1 MKNKIITILLYAS
14 FSCTT
19 FAADLAGKWKTVDD
33 TTGYSRADVEITKT
47 ADGTY
52 IGKIIRIRPLPDKP
66 LDPLCSHCKGDLKNK
81 PYVGLQ
87 IVSGFKANPE
97 NPNEYINGTVL
108 DPLSG
113 KTYKGKAKINPKNTR
128 LTMRG
133 YIGVSMLGRSVTWIR
148 IE

>member
-1 MKNKIITILLYAS
+1 MNNKFILICSLSLISSLTHA
-14 FSCTT
+14 F
-19 FAADLAGKWKTVDD
+19 DLAGKWKTVDD
-33 TTGYSRADVEITKT
+33 KTGYSRADVEITQA

-52 IGKIIRIRPLPDKP
+52 VGKIITIRPLPGKP
-66 LDPLCSHCKGDLKNK
+66 LEPRCIYCKGDLKNK

-87 IVSGFKANPE
+87 IVSGFQP
-97 NPNEYINGTVL
+97 NPNDPSEYVKGTVM

-113 KTYKGKAKINPKNTR
+113 KSYKGKAKINPKNTR

>member
-1 MKNKIITILLYAS
+1 MIKKTLLVLCCSLVTHLSYAN
-14 FSCTT
+14 
-19 FAADLAGKWKTVDD
+19 DLAGKWKTVDD
-33 TTGYSRADVEITKT
+33 KTGYSRADVEISKN

-52 IGKIIRIRPLPDKP
+52 SGKIITIRPLPDKP
-66 LDPLCSHCKGDLKNK
+66 LEPKCTNCTGELKNK

-87 IVSGFKANPE
+87 IISGFQQ
-97 NPNEYINGTVL
+97 NPNDPTEYIKGNVL

-113 KTYKGKAKINPKNTR
+113 KVYKGKAKINARNTR